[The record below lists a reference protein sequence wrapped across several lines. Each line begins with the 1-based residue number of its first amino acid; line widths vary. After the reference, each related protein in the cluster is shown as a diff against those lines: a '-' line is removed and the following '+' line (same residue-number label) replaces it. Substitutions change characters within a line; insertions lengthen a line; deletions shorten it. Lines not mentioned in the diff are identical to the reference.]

1 MKETKKILIANRG
14 VIAIRALR
22 AAKELGYKVASV
34 YSTVDRDQKHLK
46 LSDEAICIGPGP
58 AKDSY
63 LNEAAIIA
71 AAELANVDAIYPGYG
86 FLAENAAFAEKCNES
101 GFKFIGPDPKV
112 IEIMGDKIKAKE
124 LVSSL
129 GIPIVPGYSGDIQSN
144 EQIRSIVKEIGYPVI
159 VKATSG
165 GGGKGM
171 RIVNSEDELWDSIV
185 SAQNEAKLAFGDDK
199 VFIEKY
205 LSKPRHIE
213 IQVFGDG
220 KGKAVHL
227 YSRDCSLQRK
237 YQKILEEAPA
247 LNIPKEKLDEIQ
259 NICVRAC
266 EEINYEGAGT
276 LEFLYENGQFFFIE
290 MNTRIQVEH
299 TVTEMITGIDLVQSQ
314 LILALEG
321 EFKLDQNN
329 IRING
334 HAMQCRINA
343 EDPETFVPSP
353 GIIENVHRPGGYHV
367 RFESQIY
374 SGYRVPTNYDSL
386 IAEVIVKDRDRGKT
400 INKMKMALNEL
411 VVSGIKTNKELH
423 LRILEDNQFQNV
435 NYYIKYLE
443 PVSYTHLTLPTIYS
457 V

>member
-22 AAKELGYKVASV
+22 AAKELGYEVASV

-112 IEIMGDKIKAKE
+112 IEIMGDKIRAKE

-205 LSKPRHIE
+205 LNKPRHIE

-247 LNIPKEKLDEIQ
+247 LNISKEKLDEIQ
-259 NICVRAC
+259 NICVKAC
-266 EEINYEGAGT
+266 EEINYKGAGT

-314 LILALEG
+314 LILALED

-329 IRING
+329 IKING

-353 GIIENVHRPGGYHV
+353 GVIENVHRPGGYHV

-386 IAEVIVKDRDRGKT
+386 IAEDIVKDRDREKT

-411 VVSGIKTNKELH
+411 VVGGIKTNKELH
-423 LRILEDNQFQNV
+423 LRILKDNRFQNV
-435 NYYIKYLE
+435 NYYINYLE
-443 PVSYTHLTLPTIYS
+443 QELI
-457 V
+457 

>member
-22 AAKELGYKVASV
+22 AAKELGYEVASV

-266 EEINYEGAGT
+266 KEINYEGAGT

-343 EDPETFVPSP
+343 EDPETFIPSP

-386 IAEVIVKDRDRGKT
+386 IAEVIVKDRDREKT

-443 PVSYTHLTLPTIYS
+443 QELI
-457 V
+457 

>member
-22 AAKELGYKVASV
+22 AAKELGYEVASV

-86 FLAENAAFAEKCNES
+86 FLAENASFAEKCNES

-112 IEIMGDKIKAKE
+112 IQIMGDKIKAKE

-220 KGKAVHL
+220 RGKAVHL

-343 EDPETFVPSP
+343 EDPKTFVPSP

-386 IAEVIVKDRDRGKT
+386 IAEVIVKDRDREKT

-411 VVSGIKTNKELH
+411 VIGGIKTNKELH

-443 PVSYTHLTLPTIYS
+443 QELI
-457 V
+457 

>member
-22 AAKELGYKVASV
+22 AAKELGYEVASV

-86 FLAENAAFAEKCNES
+86 FLAENSAFAEKCNES

-227 YSRDCSLQRK
+227 YSRDCSLQRR

-266 EEINYEGAGT
+266 KEINYEGAGT

-443 PVSYTHLTLPTIYS
+443 QELI
-457 V
+457 

>member
-22 AAKELGYKVASV
+22 AAKELGYEVASV

-112 IEIMGDKIKAKE
+112 IEIMGDKIRAKE

-266 EEINYEGAGT
+266 KEINYEGAGT

-443 PVSYTHLTLPTIYS
+443 QELI
-457 V
+457 

>member
-205 LSKPRHIE
+205 LKKPRHIE

-220 KGKAVHL
+220 KGKAIHL

-247 LNIPKEKLDEIQ
+247 LNISKDKLDEIQ
-259 NICVRAC
+259 NICVKAC
-266 EEINYEGAGT
+266 EEIDYKGAGT
-276 LEFLYENGQFFFIE
+276 LEFLYENGEFFFIE

-314 LILALEG
+314 LILALED

-329 IRING
+329 IKISG

-343 EDPETFVPSP
+343 EDPETFIPSP
-353 GIIENVHRPGGYHV
+353 GVIENVHRPGGYHV

-386 IAEVIVKDRDRGKT
+386 IAEVIVKDKDRDKT

-411 VVSGIKTNKELH
+411 VVGGIKTNKELH
-423 LRILEDNQFQNV
+423 LRILEDNQFRNFD
-435 NYYIKYLE
+435 YYINYLE
-443 PVSYTHLTLPTIYS
+443 QELI
-457 V
+457 

>member
-22 AAKELGYKVASV
+22 AAKELGYEVASV

-86 FLAENAAFAEKCNES
+86 FLAENSAFAEKCNES

-112 IEIMGDKIKAKE
+112 IEIMGNKIKAKE

-129 GIPIVPGYSGDIQSN
+129 GIPIVPGYAGDIQSN

-227 YSRDCSLQRK
+227 YSRDCSLQRR

-266 EEINYEGAGT
+266 KEINYEGAGT

-386 IAEVIVKDRDRGKT
+386 IAEVIVKDRDREKT
-400 INKMKMALNEL
+400 INKMKMAINEL

-443 PVSYTHLTLPTIYS
+443 QELI
-457 V
+457 

>member
-22 AAKELGYKVASV
+22 AAKELGYEVASV

-144 EQIRSIVKEIGYPVI
+144 EQIRSTVKEIGYPVI

-266 EEINYEGAGT
+266 KEINYEGAGT

-443 PVSYTHLTLPTIYS
+443 QELI
-457 V
+457 

>member
-247 LNIPKEKLDEIQ
+247 LNISKEKLDEIQ

-386 IAEVIVKDRDRGKT
+386 IAEVIVKDRDREKT

-443 PVSYTHLTLPTIYS
+443 QELI
-457 V
+457 

>member
-1 MKETKKILIANRG
+1 LKETKKILIANRG

-22 AAKELGYKVASV
+22 AAKELGYEVASV

-443 PVSYTHLTLPTIYS
+443 QELI
-457 V
+457 

>member
-22 AAKELGYKVASV
+22 AAKELGYEVVSV

-266 EEINYEGAGT
+266 KEINYEGAGT

-443 PVSYTHLTLPTIYS
+443 QELI
-457 V
+457 

>member
-220 KGKAVHL
+220 RGKAVHL

-343 EDPETFVPSP
+343 EDPKTFVPSP

-386 IAEVIVKDRDRGKT
+386 IAEVIVKDRDREKT

-411 VVSGIKTNKELH
+411 VIGGIKTNKELH

-443 PVSYTHLTLPTIYS
+443 QELI
-457 V
+457 

>member
-1 MKETKKILIANRG
+1 LKETKKILIANRG

-34 YSTVDRDQKHLK
+34 YSTVDKDQKHLK

-71 AAELANVDAIYPGYG
+71 AAELADVDAIYPGFG
-86 FLAENAAFAEKCNES
+86 FLAENASFAEKCNQS

-112 IEIMGDKIKAKE
+112 IEIMGDKIKAKD
-124 LVSSL
+124 LVESL
-129 GIPIVPGYSGDIQSN
+129 GIPIVPGYSGDITSN
-144 EQIRSIVKEIGYPVI
+144 EQIKSIVKEIGYPVI

-171 RIVNSEDELWDSIV
+171 RIVNEEDELWDSIV

-213 IQVFGDG
+213 IQIFGDG

-247 LNIPKEKLDEIQ
+247 LNVPKEKLDEIQ

-266 EEINYEGAGT
+266 KEMNYAGAGT

-299 TVTEMITGIDLVQSQ
+299 TVTEMITGVDLVQSQ
-314 LILALEG
+314 LLLALEDK
-321 EFKLDQNN
+321 FNLDQNN
-329 IRING
+329 IEVNG

-343 EDPETFVPSP
+343 EDPETFIPSP
-353 GIIENVHRPGGYHV
+353 GTIESVHRPGGYHV

-374 SGYRVPTNYDSL
+374 SGYKVPTNYDSL
-386 IAEVIVKDRDRGKT
+386 IAEVIVKDKDREKT

-411 VVSGIKTNKELH
+411 VINGIKTNKELH
-423 LRILEDNQFQNV
+423 LRILEDNQFQNIG
-435 NYYIKYLE
+435 YYINYLE
-443 PVSYTHLTLPTIYS
+443 QELI
-457 V
+457 